1 MIERHITAALLE
13 ALSDRPVVFLQGAR
27 QVGKSTLAQQV
38 AKTMHPARYVT
49 LDDAE
54 VLGAAR
60 ADPDGFVAGL
70 GERVVLDEVQLV
82 PDLFRAIKAAVD
94 RDRRPGRF
102 LLTGSANVLLVPR
115 VSESLAGRMEVLT
128 LWPLSQGEIEG
139 RRETFI
145 DAVFA
150 SRMPPLA
157 RQRDSRQTILE
168 RTFRGGYPEVQPLAA
183 HRRRAWFASYITTIL
198 QRDIRDLAN
207 IEGRTELPRL
217 LSLVAARASGL
228 ANVAELSRSIGIA
241 YNTLKRYL
249 ALLETT
255 FLFHLRAAWAANL
268 GKRLV
273 RAPKLALVDSGL
285 LANRL
290 GLSTERLGQDSRELG
305 PLLENF
311 AAMELEKQR
320 AWSGVHPELFHFRTQ
335 SGDEVDIVLEARDGT
350 IVGVEVKAGASFGAG
365 DLAGLRSLRALAGKR
380 FRRGVLLHTGHE
392 SVSLGDHLVA
402 LPIGALWQLA
412 P

>member
-1 MIERHITAALLE
+1 MIERHITPALLD
-13 ALSDRPVVFLQGAR
+13 ALGDRPAVFLQGAR
-27 QVGKSTLAQQV
+27 QVGKSTLVQQL
-38 AKTMHPARYVT
+38 ASAAHPARYLT

-60 ADPDGFVAGL
+60 ADPSGFIAGL
-70 GERVVLDEVQLV
+70 GERVVIDEVQLV
-82 PDLFRAIKAAVD
+82 PELFRAIKAAID

-115 VSESLAGRMEVLT
+115 VSESLAGRMEILT

-145 DAVFA
+145 DAVFG
-150 SRMPPLA
+150 SSLPQLA
-157 RQRDSRQTILE
+157 RQRDSRQTLLE
-168 RTFRGGYPEVQPLAA
+168 RAFRGGYPEVQRLAT

-198 QRDIRDLAN
+198 QRDIRELAN

-217 LSLVAARASGL
+217 LSLLAARASSL

-255 FLFHLRAAWAANL
+255 FLFHVRPAWAANL

-285 LANRL
+285 LANLL
-290 GLSTERLGQDSRELG
+290 GLSIERLGHDTRALG

-311 AAMELEKQR
+311 VAMELEKQR
-320 AWSGVHPELFHFRTQ
+320 AWSRVQPQLFHFRTQ
-335 SGDEVDIVLEARDGT
+335 SGSEVDIVLEAADGL
-350 IVGVEVKAGASFGAG
+350 IVGIEVKAGASFGAG
-365 DLAGLRSLRALAGKR
+365 DLAGLRSLRELAGKR

-392 SVSLGDHLVA
+392 SVSLGDQLVA
-402 LPIGALWQLA
+402 LPVGALWQPA
-412 P
+412 S